1 MDAANPEI
9 WSSLKRMLNEPASEQ
24 FVFEKLAYY
33 KKNNINSANYM
44 KVIPI
49 PFSTQ
54 GAKMLQHT
62 KSLLEDKDNLIAID
76 KRFDKLLTALRT
88 AYANEY
94 KLDKEQTP
102 YHDILDALRLS
113 LLLYER
119 RDK

>member
-49 PFSTQ
+49 PFSTP